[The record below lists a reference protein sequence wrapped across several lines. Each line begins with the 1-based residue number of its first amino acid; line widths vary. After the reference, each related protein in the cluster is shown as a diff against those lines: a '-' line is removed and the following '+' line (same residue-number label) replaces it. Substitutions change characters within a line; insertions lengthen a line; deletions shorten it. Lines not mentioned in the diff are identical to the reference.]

1 MKRINL
7 SVIVVALAGLVAE
20 CAWGQSN
27 CKQVKAEV
35 SLTSPPG
42 PPPVVAVGTIT
53 NGGNLNGTI
62 TLTDTVNAG
71 SPTPDPFVVSFT
83 QDIII
88 NTHQG
93 QLTAT
98 SVQIFDFFNL
108 IYSLPP
114 FGLNTGIQRI
124 GPTSTK
130 TGNATSTGRF
140 AGATG
145 YYFLNLTAVP
155 DDNGGLIGQGQIT
168 GRICYDK

>member
-27 CKQVKAEV
+27 CKEVKAEF
-35 SLTSPPG
+35 SINFPPG
-42 PPPVVAVGTIT
+42 VPPKVAVGTVT
-53 NGGNLNGTI
+53 NGGDLNGTI
-62 TLTDTVNAG
+62 TATDTVAAG
-71 SPTPDPFVVSFT
+71 SPTSDPFVVSYT
-83 QDIII
+83 QDTII

-93 QLTAT
+93 QLTST

-108 IYSLPP
+108 INSLPP
-114 FGLNTGIQRI
+114 FGLDTGIQRI

-145 YYFLNLTAVP
+145 YYFLNGPGTP
-155 DDNGGLIGQGQIT
+155 DGNGGFIGQGQIT